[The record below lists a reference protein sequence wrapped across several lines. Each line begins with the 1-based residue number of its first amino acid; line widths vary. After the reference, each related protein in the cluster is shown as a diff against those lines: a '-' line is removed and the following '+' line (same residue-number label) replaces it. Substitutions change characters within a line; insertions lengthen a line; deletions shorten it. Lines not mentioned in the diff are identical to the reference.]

1 MEELSIQLPVGAE
14 SPALARRAL
23 ASMAGLDQELLQ
35 QAVLLVSELVTNSV
49 RHGARG
55 GIELYARDDG
65 RLLRIEVRDSG
76 PGFTPRPGIRS
87 AGALEPGGWG
97 LLLVDRIADRWGV
110 ESDGGTSVWFELGTA
125 A

>member
-1 MEELSIQLPVGAE
+1 VEELSIQLPASAE

-23 ASMAGLDQELLQ
+23 ASMAGLDEELLQ

-49 RHGARG
+49 RHGADG
-55 GIELYARDDG
+55 EIKLYARDDG
-65 RLLRIEVRDSG
+65 KFLRIEVRDAG
-76 PGFTPRPGIRS
+76 PGFTPRPGVRA

-110 ESDGGTSVWFELGTA
+110 ESDDGTSVWFELGTA